1 MLKDKGGPQK
11 YHRLNQ
17 PEIVLSQFWTLEVQ
31 DQGVDSVVSPEVSLL
46 DVHTAAFLCPPIPLY
61 PSILD
66 VLCVLIS
73 FFFFPGCAA
82 SLLGL
87 SFQTRD

>member
-11 YHRLNQ
+11 YHRLKQ
-17 PEIVLSQFWTLEVQ
+17 QEIVLSQFWTLEVQ
-31 DQGVDSVVSPEVSLL
+31 DQGVDGVVSPEVSLL
-46 DVHTAAFLCPPIPLY
+46 DVQTAAFSCPPVPLC

-73 FFFFPGCAA
+73 SSFFSWLCCFA
-82 SLLGL
+82 SG
-87 SFQTRD
+87 S